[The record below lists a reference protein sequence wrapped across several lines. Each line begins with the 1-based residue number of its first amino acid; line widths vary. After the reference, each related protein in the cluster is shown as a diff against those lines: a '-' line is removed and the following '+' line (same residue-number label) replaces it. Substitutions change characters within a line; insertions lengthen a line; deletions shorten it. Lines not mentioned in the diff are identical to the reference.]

1 MPAVAPPPIP
11 PAQLRPALAAQN
23 LVREWT
29 ITYRAHDGRRRRAS
43 VLLPLW
49 YGPRHD
55 PSLPLIISPHGRGVP
70 AKTNA
75 RLWGNLPAVG
85 RFAVVNPEGQG
96 RRLTLY
102 SWGDPGEI
110 ADLARMPRILHR
122 TMPWLHVARKR
133 VFAFGSS
140 MGGQEV
146 LLLLAR
152 YPKVLAGVA
161 AFDSATNLA
170 ARYEAFRFLPFGIDV
185 QRLARVEVGG
195 TPSSDP
201 HAWEVRSPIDWARE
215 IASSHVPLQL
225 WWSLKDRIVVDQR
238 AQSGALYRRIKRL
251 EPRAPVVE
259 FVGDWAHSA
268 EFKASR
274 QLPFALSRFGLLPPY
289 RPTEPEPPGVPVSSE
304 ARP

>member
-1 MPAVAPPPIP
+1 MLAASPPPIP
-11 PAQLRPALAAQN
+11 PAQLRPSLAARN

-29 ITYRAHDGRRRRAS
+29 ITYRAHDGLPRRAL
-43 VLLPLW
+43 VLLPRW
-49 YGPRHD
+49 YGPKRD
-55 PSLPLIISPHGRGVP
+55 PAVPLVISPHGRGVR
-70 AKTNA
+70 AQTNA

-96 RRLTLY
+96 RRLTLF

-122 TMPWLHVARKR
+122 TLPWLHVERKR
-133 VFAFGSS
+133 VFAIGSS
-140 MGGQEV
+140 MGGQET

-152 YPKVLAGVA
+152 YPKLLAGAA

-195 TPSSDP
+195 TPSSNP
-201 HAWEVRSPIDWARE
+201 HAWAVRSPLDWARRL
-215 IASSHVPLQL
+215 AWSHVPLQI
-225 WWSLKDRIVVDQR
+225 WWSWKDRIVVDQNEE
-238 AQSGALYRRIKRL
+238 SGALYRRIKRL
-251 EPRAPVVE
+251 DPSAPVVE

-274 QLPFALSRFGLLPPY
+274 RLPFALSLFGLMPPF
-289 RPTEPEPPGVPVSSE
+289 RPTPPAPPGGAASS
-304 ARP
+304 